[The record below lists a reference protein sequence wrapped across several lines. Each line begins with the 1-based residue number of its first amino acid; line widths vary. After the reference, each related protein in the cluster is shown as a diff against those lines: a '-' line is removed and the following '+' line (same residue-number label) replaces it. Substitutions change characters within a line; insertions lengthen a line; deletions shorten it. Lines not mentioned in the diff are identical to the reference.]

1 MRRKPIDMSS
11 FRHLYPFKSHFM
23 DLNGFKYH
31 YLDEGRG
38 DPIVMVHGNPT
49 WSFYFRELVKALSK
63 GYRTIAPDHIGCGLS
78 DKPDSKNYE
87 YRLKNRVD
95 DLEFL
100 IQNLEVKEKITLV
113 LHDWGGFIGM
123 AYAMRHPERIGRFIV
138 MNTAAFLPP
147 PGKPIPM
154 ILTLIRMLRPFAT
167 LAVLGFN
174 LFSYCALYK
183 NSYKGLSDEIKSG
196 LIAPYNCWKNR
207 IATLKFVQ
215 DIHLVEKNP
224 SYGIVKAIGDGLEP
238 FANLPMLICWGERDF
253 VFDSDYLN
261 EWRRRFPDA
270 AVHCFPDAGHYVL
283 EDAGT
288 RILPLIQ
295 DFLKLHPLP
304 PNSINENEI

>member
-261 EWRRRFPDA
+261 EWRRRFPNA
-270 AVHCFPDAGHYVL
+270 MVHCFPDAGHYVL